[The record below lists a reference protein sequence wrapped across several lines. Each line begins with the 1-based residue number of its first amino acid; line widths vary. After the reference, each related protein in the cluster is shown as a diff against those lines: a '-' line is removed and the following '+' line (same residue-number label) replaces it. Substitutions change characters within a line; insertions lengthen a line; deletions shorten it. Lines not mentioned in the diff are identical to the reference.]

1 MRQKISYKLTW
12 DFDDARG
19 KASYAGDDQRERL
32 AIKYVRFC
40 AVRTFKGLVSAD
52 AFLVPVHE
60 SRQPAVKSGYGVTA
74 APLARR
80 VNGMHPE
87 LLQLRRIGK
96 KEGGNKA
103 LDDRLEKKR
112 PGRGLRAIVRELVQ
126 SLEDALP
133 VTRLSLQS
141 NRWEATS
148 APHDIGEVML
158 HSRHH
163 HHGRNSAIIIGR
175 SGEVWKQPVAHIF
188 VGHAFFHQRSNLLRH
203 GTNLL
208 HVRAV
213 RSIP

>member
-96 KEGGNKA
+96 KNVA
-103 LDDRLEKKR
+103 MRRLMI
-112 PGRGLRAIVRELVQ
+112 GLRRRDQAAGSV
-126 SLEDALP
+126 P
-133 VTRLSLQS
+133 
-141 NRWEATS
+141 
-148 APHDIGEVML
+148 
-158 HSRHH
+158 
-163 HHGRNSAIIIGR
+163 
-175 SGEVWKQPVAHIF
+175 
-188 VGHAFFHQRSNLLRH
+188 
-203 GTNLL
+203 
-208 HVRAV
+208 
-213 RSIP
+213 